1 MAEGEQLMGSEN
13 RTSGTLRP
21 DVPGTSARL
30 QRAASAERRAL
41 ERKRDRLT
49 GRRDTLLAELEPIER
64 ALGEIDERVQLLQRL
79 IGDMPAANGSP
90 SATSAGE
97 KLLRGPAIREAAV
110 ITLLAQPQPIDAL
123 HYRDWYEL
131 VQRARYTV
139 AGADPLAVFLTQ
151 LTRSPVVRRSTQSGV
166 YALDRAAPQRL
177 RGELDRLE
185 QELRETTMRSDTTGL
200 ASSRARRRELQLAID
215 RHERAL
221 KEALRA
227 LALAEVDD
235 SRRRPGPSHRDGAP
249 GIREQ
254 PSPAGAAGTLINGE
268 GDATSSEQS

>member
-1 MAEGEQLMGSEN
+1 M
-13 RTSGTLRP
+13 
-21 DVPGTSARL
+21 PGTSARL
-30 QRAASAERRAL
+30 QRAASAERQAL
-41 ERKRDRLT
+41 ERKRDQLT

-79 IGDMPAANGSP
+79 IGDMPTANGSP
-90 SATSAGE
+90 SATSATSAGE

-131 VQRARYTV
+131 VQRAGYTV
-139 AGADPLAVFLTQ
+139 ASADPLAVFLTQ

-185 QELRETTMRSDTTGL
+185 QELRETTIRSETTGL

-215 RHERAL
+215 RHERTL

-235 SRRRPGPSHRDGAP
+235 SRPRPGPSHRDGAP

-254 PSPAGAAGTLINGE
+254 PSPAPPAR
-268 GDATSSEQS
+268 SSMTREEPLHAQP